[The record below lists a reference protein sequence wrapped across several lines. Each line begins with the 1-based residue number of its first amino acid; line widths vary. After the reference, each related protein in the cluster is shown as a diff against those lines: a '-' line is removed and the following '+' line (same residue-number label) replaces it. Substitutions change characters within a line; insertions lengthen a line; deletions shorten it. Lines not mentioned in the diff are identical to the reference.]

1 MEQFAEKSVQ
11 RICGVYKLALNSSQ
25 EFKDFGENVEKEGIQ
40 VLQIVENTT
49 QNALTELLNF
59 TILVDNLIDEIE
71 RNFTTAAKGFVSNSL
86 QELTGK
92 LRDIQNL
99 ADDIVD
105 FANGTAS
112 KVNGA
117 CTKTANFSAD
127 IIDKVQENARQ
138 ALIELGSFIGPVATK
153 MKTVG
158 TELKSAVTKVE
169 TWYDIN
175 LAARVGKISRVA
187 QIISDFLSIL
197 NTKKGF
203 LKSVREI
210 ATRIN
215 EVLAHLRN
223 LPEYANKA
231 RKTADDIINFADR
244 AQNYKSEIQK
254 LDIRKQFGIDFDQ
267 RVRDVCNE
275 FKTIAA
281 DTLNK
286 IGSFDI
292 VQEVDAFFN
301 KEADKLI
308 GKAVSKFRRIKEPI
322 YEIQGELQEIK
333 SIVREVMA
341 VLIDLKP
348 FTNNFSPILET
359 AGKLPDCQQIKKIF
373 LESTKPCVRK
383 ALMVGRYVIDQYKD
397 FKKEIKVLYDM
408 VPETWKNFKIQ
419 KCIKG
424 GTCIS
429 KAFIDQAKAIKD
441 KADVLKDK
449 FKEASG
455 YTDMLETCEQ
465 GVDNITA
472 VVDTVKLLVEQVRH
486 FSLKDDVQRVKAVF
500 QRSLV
505 ESLKAAREVV
515 FKRGQ

>member
-1 MEQFAEKSVQ
+1 
-11 RICGVYKLALNSSQ
+11 
-25 EFKDFGENVEKEGIQ
+25 
-40 VLQIVENTT
+40 
-49 QNALTELLNF
+49 
-59 TILVDNLIDEIE
+59 
-71 RNFTTAAKGFVSNSL
+71 
-86 QELTGK
+86 
-92 LRDIQNL
+92 
-99 ADDIVD
+99 
-105 FANGTAS
+105 
-112 KVNGA
+112 
-117 CTKTANFSAD
+117 
-127 IIDKVQENARQ
+127 
-138 ALIELGSFIGPVATK
+138 

-169 TWYDIN
+169 TCSSRGEDF
-175 LAARVGKISRVA
+175 LALPKSY
-187 QIISDFLSIL
+187 QIFLSIL

-333 SIVREVMA
+333 SIVRES
-341 VLIDLKP
+341 DGSFNRP
-348 FTNNFSPILET
+348 
-359 AGKLPDCQQIKKIF
+359 
-373 LESTKPCVRK
+373 
-383 ALMVGRYVIDQYKD
+383 
-397 FKKEIKVLYDM
+397 
-408 VPETWKNFKIQ
+408 
-419 KCIKG
+419 
-424 GTCIS
+424 
-429 KAFIDQAKAIKD
+429 
-441 KADVLKDK
+441 
-449 FKEASG
+449 
-455 YTDMLETCEQ
+455 
-465 GVDNITA
+465 
-472 VVDTVKLLVEQVRH
+472 
-486 FSLKDDVQRVKAVF
+486 
-500 QRSLV
+500 
-505 ESLKAAREVV
+505 
-515 FKRGQ
+515 